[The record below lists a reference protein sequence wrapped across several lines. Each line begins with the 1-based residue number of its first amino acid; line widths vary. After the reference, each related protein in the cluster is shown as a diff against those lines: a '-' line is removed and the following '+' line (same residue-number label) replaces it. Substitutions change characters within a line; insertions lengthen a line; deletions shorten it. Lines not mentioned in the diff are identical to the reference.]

1 MYGYS
6 KVKKFKDKFNKSAKR
21 FLTKITTEEFIDNRL
36 QFDIGC
42 IDYYK
47 DLHITSSFTIKRDL
61 RTTFVKV
68 LKDIKY
74 KRQDSS
80 WTETTVI
87 AFMHEVMNLYLSHHT
102 SEAFIKGK
110 ELIISERYNVPVN
123 RIKTQMALFLNNLAK
138 GYDKFNINYYF
149 TNYDLINWKYRD
161 RKKLQK
167 DIENNKI
174 GACDLRLLKE
184 YGIIL

>member
-21 FLTKITTEEFIDNRL
+21 FLTKITTEEFIANRL

-61 RTTFVKV
+61 RTTFVK
-68 LKDIKY
+68 
-74 KRQDSS
+74 
-80 WTETTVI
+80 VI